1 MSVPQSTKIIPL
13 QFFGLQSLSIYC
25 DAPSEFIVVMVN
37 GGAQTRC
44 GSHRM
49 QQQLALAWQ
58 QAGLASVRFDF
69 PGYGDADGP
78 PGNFIDH
85 AQSLEQ
91 IPDQLC
97 SYFGKP
103 RPLVFF
109 GLCDGATAALLAS
122 TKINPMALML
132 LNPWLRI
139 EQNHS
144 AVMLKFYYLNRLMT
158 PAFWQKVVRGEW
170 KVKQSLSSLIR
181 FLKPAPITTA
191 KTDSDSQQQNGERP
205 SFTQASE
212 STDQT
217 VLRALQYWLQY
228 KGPVQLVLSSADL
241 TASECHQ
248 LLQQKKYRKLSQQAA
263 ITEISNANHTVTDP
277 AHFDLLAEVT
287 TRWLTQLV
295 QRSHQGTDSTQ
306 KLPEKAPR

>member
-1 MSVPQSTKIIPL
+1 MSVPQPAKIIPL
-13 QFFGLQSLSIYC
+13 QFSGLQSLGICC
-25 DAPSEFIVVMVN
+25 DAPSKFIIVMIN

-49 QQQLALAWQ
+49 QQQLALVWQ
-58 QAGLASVRFDF
+58 QSGLASVRFDF
-69 PGYGDADGP
+69 PGYGDADGI

-85 AQSLEQ
+85 AHALEQ

-122 TKINPMALML
+122 TKINPLALML

-144 AVMLKFYYLNRLMT
+144 AVMLKFYYLNRLMSA
-158 PAFWQKVVRGEW
+158 AFWQKVGRGEW
-170 KVKQSLSSLIR
+170 NIKQSLSSLFR
-181 FLKPAPITTA
+181 FLKRAPISTA
-191 KTDSDSQQQNGERP
+191 KTDSDRKQQNGESP
-205 SFTQASE
+205 SFLQASE

-217 VLRALQYWLQY
+217 VRRALQYWLQY

-241 TASECHQ
+241 TAAECRQ
-248 LLQQKKYRKLSQQAA
+248 LLQQKKYRKLAQQAD

-277 AHFDLLAEVT
+277 AHFDLLVEVT
-287 TRWLTQLV
+287 TRWLTQLA
-295 QRSHQGTDSTQ
+295 QRNHQGTDLTQ
-306 KLPEKAPR
+306 KSPEKAPR

>member
-1 MSVPQSTKIIPL
+1 MSVPQPAKIIPL
-13 QFFGLQSLSIYC
+13 QFSGLQSLGIYC
-25 DAPSEFIVVMVN
+25 DAPSKFIIVMVN

-58 QAGLASVRFDF
+58 QAGIASVRFDF
-69 PGYGDADGP
+69 PGYGDADGT

-85 AQSLEQ
+85 AQALEQ

-97 SYFGKP
+97 SYFGMP

-122 TKINPMALML
+122 SKINPLALML

-144 AVMLKFYYLNRLMT
+144 AVMLKFYYLNRLMSA
-158 PAFWQKVVRGEW
+158 AFWQKVVRGEW
-170 KVKQSLSSLIR
+170 NIKQSLSSLIR
-181 FLKPAPITTA
+181 FLKPAPVTTT
-191 KTDSDSQQQNGERP
+191 KTDSNSQQQHGERP
-205 SFTQASE
+205 AFTPASE

-217 VLRALQYWLQY
+217 VLRALQSWLQY

-241 TASECHQ
+241 TAAECRQ
-248 LLQQKKYRKLSQQAA
+248 LLQQKKYRKLAQQAA

-287 TRWLTQLV
+287 TRWLTQLA
-295 QRSHQGTDSTQ
+295 QRSHHGTGLTQ
-306 KLPEKAPR
+306 KSPEKAPR